1 MTTKRKKRDD
11 SGPAV
16 IVCSRCGHKATTR
29 ARGFPALG
37 AADLAGKVLRCSRC
51 GHRQAFENTAQA
63 QALRQA
69 ALAQVMEHEPPSASV
84 H

>member
-1 MTTKRKKRDD
+1 MSKAKKADRE
-11 SGPAV
+11 PAV
-16 IVCSRCGHKATTR
+16 LVCNRCGHKATTR

-37 AADLAGKVLRCSRC
+37 VADLVGKVLRCSRC

-69 ALAQVMEHEPPSASV
+69 ALAQAMEHEPPSASV